1 MSVNLVIEGVCRG
14 GTRCSQ
20 RVGPGRLRRSAL
32 RTTRS
37 TFFALL
43 AVFAFVPVSSFA
55 AAAPSAIETEVAE
68 VVLPPGPFAGGDIRP
83 GPTVRS
89 RSSLLVV
96 ALAPPVLLWLGLA
109 LGRSLRDD
117 PFRAR
122 RASRRALRRVLGRMR
137 GGDVS
142 PAQLE
147 SWRELTTQLW
157 PVGLAVPTADELA
170 ASTTD
175 PETWRALWLESEV
188 ALFSPRRGLAPD
200 WPARATAAL
209 DRVAPLP
216 RLTWLP
222 VRRGHWIPRLAMLTL
237 ALALVGVTLHPV
249 TAATAAVTPAADPL
263 SAYRD
268 GKFAEAA
275 AGWSAAAAKRPGDWA
290 LHHNAALAHGQL
302 GQWGP
307 ASGHWAAA
315 WAVNRDNRVLEAGIL
330 TGLAQLDGVDPA
342 LRRLLVGR
350 ASDRFAGRLP
360 VASWERLGLVA
371 AAALALGL
379 GLAVI
384 SLYTPFRPRWWLLSG
399 AAVAVVGAVIG
410 YGSVDAIKRHGVLA
424 DPLAAFVTETS
435 DVRAVPSELMTNQ
448 QAATLFPGTIVIV
461 DRTFLSWDH
470 VITENGNEGW
480 VRSEA
485 LVWLYGA
492 RDSDEIATVLRQ
504 KPE

>member
-1 MSVNLVIEGVCRG
+1 MSHAFLTRRLWCGVLFG
-14 GTRCSQ
+14 
-20 RVGPGRLRRSAL
+20 
-32 RTTRS
+32 
-37 TFFALL
+37 LL
-43 AVFAFVPVSSFA
+43 AIVPSWGFA
-55 AAAPSAIETEVAE
+55 AAAPSAIETEAPE
-68 VVLPPGPFAGGDIRP
+68 IVLPPGPFPGGDVRS

-89 RSSLLVV
+89 PAALLVV
-96 ALAPPVLLWLGLA
+96 ALAPPLLLWLGLA
-109 LGRSLRDD
+109 LGCSRRED
-117 PFRAR
+117 PFRSR
-122 RASRRALRRVLGRMR
+122 RASRRMLRRVLGQMR
-137 GGDVS
+137 AGDVS
-142 PAQLE
+142 PAQIE
-147 SWRELTTQLW
+147 RWRELTTQLW

-175 PETWRALWLESEV
+175 PETWRALWLESEI
-188 ALFSPRRGLAPD
+188 ALFSPRRSLAPD
-200 WPARATAAL
+200 WPARAMAAL

-222 VRRGHWIPRLAMLTL
+222 VRRGHWMPRLAMLAWVTSVTAVMVHSTL
-237 ALALVGVTLHPV
+237 
-249 TAATAAVTPAADPL
+249 AATANVTPAADP
-263 SAYRD
+263 SAAYRA
-268 GKFAEAA
+268 GQFAEAA

-307 ASGHWAAA
+307 ASGHWVAA

-360 VASWERLGLVA
+360 VASWERLGLVGA
-371 AAALALGL
+371 AVLAVGL
-379 GLAVI
+379 GLVVI
-384 SLYTPFRPRWWLLSG
+384 SLYTPFRPRGWLLAG
-399 AAVAVVGAVIG
+399 LAVALLGGAVG
-410 YGSVDAIKRHGVLA
+410 YGAVDAIKRHGVLA

-435 DVRAVPSELMTNQ
+435 DVHAVPSELMTNQ

-492 RDSDEIATVLRQ
+492 RNSDEIATVLRH
-504 KPE
+504 KP